1 MNTDKLVIKNTFY
14 LATAELITKLIA
26 FIVTIYVAR
35 YLQDTGFGKYSFVFA
50 FTSLFAILPDLG
62 LNTLVIREIARNKQL
77 TSKYIGN
84 VSLIKIILSIITL
97 LLMIFT
103 INIMNYPPDTTL
115 AVYII
120 GGYVI
125 LNSFSLFSRSIYRA
139 FERMEYET
147 LTRIFERGVVGTLVI
162 YLIYKGTDLI
172 GISYAY
178 LITGVLTLVVNS
190 IIVSKIF
197 SKPEFKIDLLF
208 MKNTTKNALPFGLT
222 AIFAVV
228 YFKIDTVMLSIM
240 EGDDV
245 VGWYNASYNVI
256 EGLSGLI
263 AGSIAGVSF
272 PLLSKYSI
280 IPDRKVALKKVFIQ
294 FLQISLVSGLI
305 VSIFVTIYAAE
316 IIEFLY
322 EGKYSNSIIVLQILI
337 WAFFIICI
345 SYTSSTLLNAMNKQ
359 KIVAIGTGIGALL
372 NISLNLILIP
382 QYSLVGAAVATVL
395 TELFGAII
403 YIWYVLKLLKINFE
417 ELRYLVV
424 VATKN
429 NMNIIVNLVKFT

>member
-26 FIVTIYVAR
+26 FIVTISVAR

-84 VSLIKIILSIITL
+84 VSLIKIILSLITL
-97 LLMIFT
+97 ILIIFT

-147 LTRIFERGVVGTLVI
+147 LTRIFERGMIGTLVI

-359 KIVAIGTGIGALL
+359 KVVAIGTGIGALL

-382 QYSLVGAAVATVL
+382 QYSLIGAAIATVL